1 MLNTSWRKLMNWE
14 KLYSDKIMSAK
25 DAIAYIKPGDTIHST
40 MFSSVPYALFKE
52 LTKQK
57 DRLSGVNIYMGFGGR
72 LYRPLAN
79 FYNGHV
85 NVNSMFFGPAERT
98 FKYTLGSNIDFQVL
112 QLSQSFDDRANY
124 HKADVIMMAATPP
137 DKEGNMSFGLIP
149 IDTELCHMARNV
161 IVQVNKNIPYIRGKD
176 NMINIKDVTAIV
188 HKNERLCVLGE
199 NEPNDSDK
207 RIAEIIADRIP
218 NGACLQ
224 FGIGGL
230 STAMGECCKDKR
242 HLGIHTEMFVESM
255 VDLIKCG
262 AVDNSMKKIDQ
273 GISTFGFAM
282 GSKKMNRFLDHN
294 PTCESRR
301 FMYSNDPYIIA
312 QNDNVISVNSAMQ
325 VDITGQVAAE
335 SIGFKQYSG
344 IGGQLDFVR
353 GSQMSKG
360 GHSYIAFNSLWYDK
374 MGKPHSKIV
383 LAHPP
388 GTAVTTPRSEVEYIV
403 TEYGIADL
411 KYQTIEQRA
420 KRLIQ
425 IAHPD
430 FREELTRDAK
440 KYGLII

>member
-1 MLNTSWRKLMNWE
+1 MNWE
-14 KLYSDKIMSAK
+14 RKYADKIVSIK
-25 DAIAYIKPGDTIHST
+25 EAIKYIRPGDTIHST

-57 DRLSGVNIYMGFGGR
+57 DRLSDVNIYMGFGGKI
-72 LYRPLAN
+72 YRPLAN

-85 NVNSMFFGPAERT
+85 NINSMFFGPAERI
-98 FKYTLGSNIDFQVL
+98 FKYKMGSKINYQIL

-137 DKEGNMSFGLIP
+137 DENGDMSFGLIP

-161 IVQVNKNIPYIRGKD
+161 ILQVNRNIPFIRGID
-176 NMINIKDVTAIV
+176 NMINIRDVTCV
-188 HKNERLCVLGE
+188 VDKTERLCVIDE
-199 NEPNDSDK
+199 KEPNESDIK
-207 RIAEIIADRIP
+207 IAELIAERIP
-218 NGACLQ
+218 DGACLQ

-230 STAMGECCKDKR
+230 STAMGEACKDKK

-255 VDLIKCG
+255 IDLIKCG
-262 AVDNSMKKIDQ
+262 AVDNSRKSIDR
-273 GISTFGFAM
+273 GITTFGFAM
-282 GSKKMNRFLDHN
+282 GSKKMNRFLDCN
-294 PTCESRR
+294 PECESRR
-301 FMYSNDPYIIA
+301 FVYSNNPYIIA

-335 SIGFKQYSG
+335 GIGFKQHSG

-360 GHSYIAFNSLWYDK
+360 GHSYIAFNSQWFDK
-374 MGKPHSKIV
+374 LGKPHSKIV
-383 LAHPP
+383 ISHPP
-388 GTAVTTPRSEVEYIV
+388 GTAVTTPRAEVEYIV
-403 TEYGIADL
+403 TEFGVADL
-411 KYQTIEQRA
+411 KYQTLEERA
-420 KRLIQ
+420 KRLIE

-430 FREELTRDAK
+430 FKDELTYEAK